1 MMSQKE
7 FVIGELVSYG
17 TNGICT
23 IEKIEMMSMVSDEP
37 EMPYY
42 VLKPEGN
49 SASTVYVPLHNEKLV
64 SRMRKLL
71 TAEEINQMLEATT
84 REHIDWNNDR
94 RYRNDSFHRILSN
107 GVSKEMLM
115 MIQCIEKRKEE
126 LINEG
131 KKLPATD
138 TTTLKQAE
146 KLVSEEFSR
155 VLGLDINQI
164 ESYVMSV
171 LESLDK
177 NCDI

>member
-1 MMSQKE
+1 MSLNE

-49 SASTVYVPLHNEKLV
+49 SSSTVYVPLHNEKLV

-71 TAEEINQMLEATT
+71 TAEEISQMIEDTT
-84 REHIDWNNDR
+84 REHFDWDNDR
-94 RYRNDSFHRILSN
+94 RSRNDSFHRILNS

-115 MIQCIEKRKEE
+115 MIQCIKKRKKE
-126 LINEG
+126 LVTEG

-146 KLVSEEFSR
+146 KLVFEEFSR

>member
-1 MMSQKE
+1 MSQKE